1 MSTVTVPAPKAVQP
15 VADAGHPRRWLIL
28 FVILAAE
35 CMDLLDSTVV
45 NVAAPSIRADL
56 GASTAGL
63 QWIVGGYA
71 LAFAIGLVTGGRL
84 GDVFGRR
91 RLFLLGVGGFTA
103 ASALCGLAPSEGA
116 LVGARLLQGA
126 FAAVL
131 IPQGF
136 GIVKQVFSAQ
146 ELPKAFATFG
156 PVMGLAAVAGPIV
169 GGALTDGD
177 LLGTG
182 WRMIFLLNLPVGV
195 LTLVAAVKLLP
206 ESRLPV
212 APRLDL
218 TGMALVSLAAGLL
231 MYPLIQGREL
241 GWPAW
246 TFVAMGASALL
257 LGAFALHVRRLDRAG
272 ADPLVLPSLFARR
285 AFSGGLAFG
294 LVFFGGMMGVLLA
307 LTLFLQLGAGF
318 SAIHTGLTY
327 VPFSLGTAV
336 GAGLAGGLLAPR
348 FGRRVLQAG
357 MLLAAA
363 GTGWLLV
370 AVDGPVAE
378 VTSLGLAPALAV
390 VGLGFG
396 LAIAPFFDTVLAAVR
411 DEEVGAAS
419 GTLNAVQQFGTAA
432 GIAVLGTVFFSAV
445 PGAGFAGAFEH
456 VLWIEGA
463 LLAVAFALVF
473 LLPRRAREGMAA
485 HA

>member
-1 MSTVTVPAPKAVQP
+1 M
-15 VADAGHPRRWLIL
+15 
-28 FVILAAE
+28 
-35 CMDLLDSTVV
+35 
-45 NVAAPSIRADL
+45 
-56 GASTAGL
+56 
-63 QWIVGGYA
+63 
-71 LAFAIGLVTGGRL
+71 
-84 GDVFGRR
+84 
-91 RLFLLGVGGFTA
+91 
-103 ASALCGLAPSEGA
+103 
-116 LVGARLLQGA
+116 
-126 FAAVL
+126 
-131 IPQGF
+131 
-136 GIVKQVFSAQ
+136 
-146 ELPKAFATFG
+146 
-156 PVMGLAAVAGPIV
+156 
-169 GGALTDGD
+169 
-177 LLGTG
+177 
-182 WRMIFLLNLPVGV
+182 
-195 LTLVAAVKLLP
+195 
-206 ESRLPV
+206 

-307 LTLFLQLGAGF
+307 LTLFLQLGAEF

-456 VLWIEGA
+456 VLWIEGP